1 MIMNIKC
8 PLFSSNKNEIEIK
21 IRRPNLS
28 MWCIG
33 WKERIDDFHYEFNS
47 YINIYFL
54 TYKIS
59 NIFNC
64 FGNDFVLYK
73 Q

>member
-1 MIMNIKC
+1 
-8 PLFSSNKNEIEIK
+8 
-21 IRRPNLS
+21 

-33 WKERIDDFHYEFNS
+33 WKERIDDYEFNS

-54 TYKIS
+54 TYKVS

-64 FGNDFVLYK
+64 FGNDFVL
-73 Q
+73 

>member
-1 MIMNIKC
+1 
-8 PLFSSNKNEIEIK
+8 
-21 IRRPNLS
+21 

-33 WKERIDDFHYEFNS
+33 WKERIDDYEFNS

-64 FGNDFVLYK
+64 FGNDFVL
-73 Q
+73 